1 MADHDC
7 KDLDMG
13 YEDKPLEPES
23 EGGADEY
30 LESIIL
36 GTRALQVSMNT
47 PVMIEL
53 EGETH
58 PPEDRSSP
66 ASALEIRKILDV
78 LMHASQCPLAPASQC
93 QYPNCRKIK
102 GLFRHGIQCE
112 DRVSGGCV
120 LCQKMWYVLLLHARA
135 CKESECHVPRC
146 SDLRGHMRRQEQQK
160 SVTEMMSG
168 WRL

>member
-13 YEDKPLEPES
+13 YEDKPQEPES
-23 EGGADEY
+23 EG
-30 LESIIL
+30 
-36 GTRALQVSMNT
+36 
-47 PVMIEL
+47 
-53 EGETH
+53 
-58 PPEDRSSP
+58 RSSP

-78 LMHASQCPLAPASQC
+78 LMHASKCPLAPASQC

-120 LCQKMWYVLLLHARA
+120 LCQKMWYALLLHAPFYFMLELA
-135 CKESECHVPRC
+135 KNLSAMCHVAAI
-146 SDLRGHMRRQEQQK
+146 
-160 SVTEMMSG
+160 
-168 WRL
+168 